1 MVTRKT
7 VLTALM
13 MVVMA
18 AGIMGSGC
26 GGGSGGVDII
36 VDGPVVLSHSFE
48 KGDVLKYEFKMGTQ
62 SGIKR
67 TAYEQTIYTQT
78 EVKTTCTFTEV
89 TDADITMRMLFTN
102 ASGSIT
108 VGDRPEIDKAVTE
121 LRGNELEFTL
131 EPDGT
136 VLSWTGIGSAEYLE
150 AGAGQMA
157 VLLYDVFPPLPDE
170 ALDVGVS
177 WTTDYDIPDLSAA
190 VDRDFTGES
199 TYVVTGFKN
208 KNQID
213 CVVINRHSD
222 FNFEGRAEQ
231 AGEVWLMEGEGTV
244 DGDLFLSME
253 DASLIFSSGEMKM
266 TLTGEGSSV
275 AGAAASNVVEM
286 GIVSSLN
293 IKLVE

>member
-7 VLTALM
+7 VLTALL
-13 MVVMA
+13 VVMA
-18 AGIMGSGC
+18 AGILGSGC

-36 VDGPVVLSHSFE
+36 VDGPVVLSRLFDE
-48 KGDVLKYEFKMGTQ
+48 GDVLKYKFKIGSQ

-78 EVKTTCTFTEV
+78 EIKTTCTFGEV
-89 TDADITMRMLFTN
+89 TDDDVTMRMLFTN
-102 ASGSIT
+102 ATGSMTI
-108 VGDRPEIDKAVTE
+108 GDRPEIDESVSE

-131 EPDGT
+131 DPNGT
-136 VLSWTGIGSAEYLE
+136 VLSWTGIGSSEYLE

-170 ALDVGVS
+170 ALDIGVS
-177 WTTDYDIPDLSAA
+177 WTSDYDIPDLSAA
-190 VDRDFTGES
+190 VDRDFTGET
-199 TYVVTGFKN
+199 TYTVTGFKS
-208 KNQID
+208 KNLID

-222 FNFEGRAEQ
+222 FCFEGRAEQ
-231 AGEVWLMEGEGTV
+231 AGEVWLMEGDGTV
-244 DGDLFLSME
+244 DSDLYLSIE
-253 DASLIFSSGEMKM
+253 DASLVFSSGEMKM

-286 GIVSSLN
+286 GIVSSLS
-293 IKLVE
+293 IELVE

>member
-1 MVTRKT
+1 MMTRKAILT
-7 VLTALM
+7 VLLT
-13 MVVMA
+13 VVA
-18 AGIMGSGC
+18 AGILGSGC
-26 GGGSGGVDII
+26 GGDGGVDII
-36 VDGPVVLSHSFE
+36 VDGPVILSRSFE
-48 KGDVLKYEFKMGTQ
+48 EGDVAKYEFKMGTQ

-67 TAYEQTIYTQT
+67 AAYEQTIYSQT
-78 EVKTTCTFTEV
+78 EIKTTCTFTEV
-89 TDADITMRMLFTN
+89 TPDDVTMRMLFTN

-131 EPDGT
+131 DPNGS
-136 VLSWTGIGSAEYLE
+136 VVSWTGIGSSEYLD

-177 WTTDYDIPDLSAA
+177 WITDYDIPDLSAS

-199 TYVVTGFKN
+199 TYIVTGFKM
-208 KNQID
+208 KNGID
-213 CVVINRHSD
+213 CVVVNRHSD
-222 FNFEGRAEQ
+222 FSFAGRAEQ
-231 AGEVWLMEGEGTV
+231 AGEMWLMEGEGTV
-244 DGDLFLSME
+244 DSDLYLSIE
-253 DASLIFSSGEMKM
+253 DASLVSSSGKMKM

-275 AGAAASNVVEM
+275 GGAAASNVVEM
-286 GIVSSLN
+286 GIVSSLS